1 MSNTGGGDALV
12 TPGARAVR
20 IAAPFVAVPAVVI
33 GLVVG
38 LTAGAVFGVVAFA
51 VVGVGLAA
59 WVRAAGDR
67 LVLARL
73 GGRDADPGQDAR
85 LWNLVEGLSI
95 GAGVHQPRLRV
106 IESRGL
112 NAVAAGTSPTR
123 AVLGVTSGLLAELDR
138 IELEAVLAE
147 ELVQIRRN
155 ETFPGTVLAAT
166 FGLGRGRAYP
176 ADRDIQADQA
186 AVALTR
192 YPPALAAALEKIE
205 GKGAEVSGQGSYM
218 ALLWLADP
226 GGVDAPGRGRLPLR
240 DRVEALRE
248 L

>member
-1 MSNTGGGDALV
+1 M
-12 TPGARAVR
+12 
-20 IAAPFVAVPAVVI
+20 
-33 GLVVG
+33 
-38 LTAGAVFGVVAFA
+38 
-51 VVGVGLAA
+51 
-59 WVRAAGDR
+59 
-67 LVLARL
+67 
-73 GGRDADPGQDAR
+73 
-85 LWNLVEGLSI
+85 WNLVEGLSI

>member
-1 MSNTGGGDALV
+1 V
-12 TPGARAVR
+12 TPRARAAG

-38 LTAGAVFGVVAFA
+38 LAAGVAFGAAALAAVA
-51 VVGVGLAA
+51 VVLTV
-59 WVRAAGDR
+59 WVRTAGDR
-67 LVLARL
+67 RVLARI
-73 GGRDADPGQDAR
+73 GGRNADARIDAR
-85 LWNLVEGLSI
+85 LCNLVEGLSI
-95 GAGVHQPRLRV
+95 GAGVRQPKLRV
-106 IESRGL
+106 IDSRGL
-112 NAVAAGTSPTR
+112 NAVAAGSSPAR
-123 AVLGVTSGLLAELDR
+123 AVLGVTTGLLVELDR

-155 ETFPGTVLAAT
+155 ETRPGTVLAAT
-166 FGLGRGRAYP
+166 FGLGRRRAYP
-176 ADRDIQADQA
+176 PDRDIEADQA
-186 AVALTR
+186 AVSLTR

-205 GKGAEVSGQGSYM
+205 AKGAEVSGQGSYM

-226 GGVDAPGRGRLPLR
+226 GGGEATARGRLPLR